1 MWELL
6 REDVPLFNKWE
17 CIVGQGGFIKTRRL
31 DTLQYQ
37 TLVAQ
42 SYQAHVFHHKASNKH
57 TIVVSSF
64 PWHNCGTIYRDIN
77 INEGRFFFC
86 EFCLLHSFSG
96 IYIEYD
102 KRWMLQTI
110 CKCWKKMV
118 TKHPSQLVQKTVSWQ
133 IYNEQ
138 ATHPTDYRMSTE
150 CLQNVYRMSTEVCC
164 PVLRSD
170 LNISREWCSHLSIN

>member
-1 MWELL
+1 MTYLSYYISWY
-6 REDVPLFNKWE
+6 
-17 CIVGQGGFIKTRRL
+17 
-31 DTLQYQ
+31 QYQ
-37 TLVAQ
+37 WRQV
-42 SYQAHVFHHKASNKH
+42 
-57 TIVVSSF
+57 
-64 PWHNCGTIYRDIN
+64 
-77 INEGRFFFC
+77 FFC

-138 ATHPTDYRMSTE
+138 ATHPTDYRMSIE
-150 CLQNVYRMSTEVCC
+150 CLQNVYRGMLSS
-164 PVLRSD
+164 PQIRLKHFQRMMFPPIHQLRHT
-170 LNISREWCSHLSIN
+170 LCLFYQNMIQWPESIPLYITLTLCNKDSI